1 MIRHVSSTNTSLISI
16 DIIKHTLFFTVSAHI
31 LARVNTKL
39 TRTWSKHK
47 LSTSA
52 CCSWGVLSPFL
63 GVSFLL
69 PPFYTCITWSTGLF
83 HKSNFHFEFLPGS
96 SYSQTKS
103 TGGAES
109 LGKHKGKADPCHSRS
124 LAEASDCSDSIAT
137 NTDQQCNLKATKV
150 KNKIKTK
157 QNSQDCKCLLLLQQ
171 HTLSFCLE
179 SLLCFDQS

>member
-16 DIIKHTLFFTVSAHI
+16 ELIKHTLFFTVSAHI
-31 LARVNTKL
+31 LARVNTKFM
-39 TRTWSKHK
+39 RTWSKHK

-52 CCSWGVLSPFL
+52 CSSWGVLSPFL

-109 LGKHKGKADPCHSRS
+109 LGKHKGKANPCHSRS
-124 LAEASDCSDSIAT
+124 LTSDCSDSIAT